1 MNGATQYPKAWVAT
15 ADMGYGHQRA
25 VHPLSVISQDGII
38 TIGNNEA
45 TPIKEQKIWKRMLR
59 IYEWISRAKEIPII
73 GRRVFKLLD
82 IFLEIPPFY
91 PIRNLSKPTFQVY
104 MLKKMINKGLCQGL
118 IGKAASLPEVPIITS
133 FYAPAIA
140 ADKNS
145 PNQTYCIICDAD
157 LNRVW
162 VAENPEYSQINYFA
176 PCFKAKQRLES
187 YGVQKKNIFLTGF
200 PFSLELL
207 GDKSLSHLR
216 ADLAQRLFYL
226 DPYSRFWS
234 LHSKSVEHFLGAEN
248 CIFKND
254 RILTILYAVGGAG
267 AQASIGVKIAK
278 SLAKKI
284 RAKKVKLILSAGIRK
299 EVKDLFDQV
308 KDELELA
315 EGLEVLYSEDKNS
328 YFRVFDQAIRK
339 TDILWTK
346 PSELTFFCGLG
357 LPIVMTPALGAQ
369 ERFNKKWLYEIQAGF
384 KQDKPKYCHQW
395 LFDLLNSGRLA
406 EAAWSGFLKARKCGT
421 YKIFEVLETGKIQK
435 SMSPLER

>member
-1 MNGATQYPKAWVAT
+1 MEVINLPKAWVAT

-25 VHPLSVISQDGII
+25 VHPLSVLAQEGII
-38 TIGNNEA
+38 TMGNNEA
-45 TPIKEQKIWKRMLR
+45 TPIKEQKIWKRMLG

-73 GRRVFKLLD
+73 GRRLFKVLD
-82 IFLEIPPFY
+82 VFLEIPPFY
-91 PIRNLSKPTFQVY
+91 PIRNLSKPTFQVFL
-104 MLKKMINKGLCQGL
+104 LKRMVNKGLCQGL
-118 IGKAASLPEVPIITS
+118 IEKTSTLPDLPIITS

-140 ADKNS
+140 TDKSS

-162 VAENPEYSQINYFA
+162 VAEDPEYSQIKYFA
-176 PCFKAKQRLES
+176 PCYKAKQRLET
-187 YGVQKKNIFLTGF
+187 YGIPKQNIFLTGF

-207 GDKSLSHLR
+207 GDKSLSTLR
-216 ADLAQRLFYL
+216 ADLAQRLFHL
-226 DPYSRFWS
+226 DPYNRFWS

-248 CIFKND
+248 CVFKKD
-254 RILTILYAVGGAG
+254 RVLTILYAVGGAG
-267 AQASIGVKIAK
+267 AQASVGVKIAK

-284 RAKKVKLILSAGIRK
+284 RANKVKLILSAGIRS
-299 EVKDLFDQV
+299 EVRDLFENTKQ
-308 KDELELA
+308 ELMLE
-315 EGLEVLYSEDKNS
+315 EGLEVLYSESKEI
-328 YFRVFDQAIRK
+328 YFKAFDAAIRR

-357 LPIVMTPALGAQ
+357 LPIIMTPALGAQ
-369 ERFNKKWLYEIQAGF
+369 ERYNKKWLHEIHAGF
-384 KQDKPKYCHQW
+384 KQDKPKYSHQW

-421 YKIFEVLETGKIQK
+421 YKIIEVLETGKLKK